1 MNRRTAAV
9 VTVSDSVSAGKR
21 KDESGP
27 AVEAF
32 LHALGWTCKGYVVSD
47 DFEQIRS
54 MLHTL
59 TTADEYAVV
68 ITTGGTGVAPRDV
81 TPEATRA
88 VIDREIPGLGELMR
102 SRGLAYTPRAALS
115 RATAGTCRRTL
126 IVNVPGSPKGA
137 VESVE
142 SIAPLLTHIVDL
154 LEGRTSHDPVE
165 KLSKE

>member
-1 MNRRTAAV
+1 VNRRAAAV
-9 VTVSDSVSAGKR
+9 LTVSDSVSAGKR

-27 AVEAF
+27 AVVAF
-32 LHALGWTCKGYVVSD
+32 LQALGWSCEKFLVSD

-54 MLHTL
+54 MLHSL
-59 TTADEYAVV
+59 TTDKYAVV

-88 VIDREIPGLGELMR
+88 VVDREIPGLGELMR
-102 SRGLAYTPRAALS
+102 SRGLAHTPRAVLS
-115 RATAGTCRRTL
+115 RATAGTCGQTL

-142 SIAPLLTHIVDL
+142 TIAPLLTHIVDL